1 MPRILRSSNINQY
14 SKICISNC
22 GLFPKSQSSIF
33 ICFRISPPEQP
44 SAICNLIYPVE
55 SVLFLNN
62 PPCHSP
68 CTSYYLHRH
77 LTTLITMLH
86 WTYALDICQAR
97 SFFSIH
103 IITLLAAEASE
114 PLFLSPISPLPLNFS
129 FAKSETE
136 IQKNHLASKAT
147 LTTRS
152 KFESISHSL
161 LHIQHCI
168 LQVGCQD

>member
-33 ICFRISPPEQP
+33 ICFHISPPEQP

-114 PLFLSPISPLPLNFS
+114 PLFLSPISPLPLTPIHLLYTKMSYTELFFQS
-129 FAKSETE
+129 HQTLSSLCAFAPALCPAYLLVSEE
-136 IQKNHLASKAT
+136 ELVRA
-147 LTTRS
+147 
-152 KFESISHSL
+152 
-161 LHIQHCI
+161 
-168 LQVGCQD
+168 